1 MISVSSVSK
10 TAGRVDAN
18 GDRKT
23 TCESGIFTI
32 AGERVSNEATSEVT
46 DRASHSGKTSKSA
59 EIESDMELLT
69 QMIANKPRA
78 WREFQTRYERL
89 IHRCILKVTRRFSSI
104 VSQDDVRE
112 IHAQLLV
119 SLLANDKHKL
129 RTFDPTR
136 GNRFSSWVGLLA
148 INCAY
153 DYLRSLKREPNKAAL
168 SEALDL
174 VCDLP
179 DPFDQ
184 ASNKQRAEIA
194 AKMLADFS
202 DKDRDFAALYFGEG
216 MEPNEIAVRMNI
228 SVKTVYS
235 KKHKIQS
242 RLESFLAENHPDG
255 VAA

>member
-10 TAGRVDAN
+10 TAGGVAS
-18 GDRKT
+18 KSEMK

-32 AGERVSNEATSEVT
+32 AGERVSSEAMSELGE
-46 DRASHSGKTSKSA
+46 RALTKRVEMDA
-59 EIESDMELLT
+59 DMELLT

-129 RTFDPTR
+129 RSFDPTR

-153 DYLRSLKREPNKAAL
+153 D
-168 SEALDL
+168 
-174 VCDLP
+174 
-179 DPFDQ
+179 
-184 ASNKQRAEIA
+184 
-194 AKMLADFS
+194 
-202 DKDRDFAALYFGEG
+202 
-216 MEPNEIAVRMNI
+216 
-228 SVKTVYS
+228 
-235 KKHKIQS
+235 
-242 RLESFLAENHPDG
+242 
-255 VAA
+255 